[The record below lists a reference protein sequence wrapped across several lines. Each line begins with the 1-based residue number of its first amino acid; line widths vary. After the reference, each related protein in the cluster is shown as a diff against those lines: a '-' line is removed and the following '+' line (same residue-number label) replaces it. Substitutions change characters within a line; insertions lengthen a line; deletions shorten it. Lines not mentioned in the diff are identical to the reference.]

1 MQYARKLMHCTRTLN
16 APAKTRRNKSDMS
29 LRGILHNEHHGSFS
43 FRPDLGAWLY
53 EPRTV
58 QVGR

>member
-1 MQYARKLMHCTRTLN
+1 MQHARKSMHCTRTLN
-16 APAKTRRNKSDMS
+16 APAKARRKKSDMWW
-29 LRGILHNEHHGSFS
+29 RGILHNAHHGSLTY
-43 FRPDLGAWLY
+43 RPELGAWLY